1 MFAIA
6 LNNTTTGLSSE
17 HVVLQRL
24 ISISNMWG
32 YSDVGVVH
40 TPPGTSVRRS
50 GAVRDGG

>member
-6 LNNTTTGLSSE
+6 LNNTTRGLPTE

-24 ISISNMWG
+24 MSISNMWG
-32 YSDVGVVH
+32 YADVGVVH
-40 TPPGTSVRRS
+40 TPPGTSVRRC